1 MYDTKE
7 RRWLIEIV
15 LRWFVTD
22 CLDTLEYYPANSDGE
37 FSLNEYEKTVES
49 LLDALVEEQPDQ
61 VFMYIKEWL
70 KNNNN

>member
-22 CLDTLEYYPANSDGE
+22 CLDTIEYYPTNSDGE
-37 FSLNEYEKTVES
+37 FSLTQYKKTIES
-49 LLDALVEEQPDQ
+49 LLDTLVEEQPDQ

-70 KNNNN
+70 NNNK